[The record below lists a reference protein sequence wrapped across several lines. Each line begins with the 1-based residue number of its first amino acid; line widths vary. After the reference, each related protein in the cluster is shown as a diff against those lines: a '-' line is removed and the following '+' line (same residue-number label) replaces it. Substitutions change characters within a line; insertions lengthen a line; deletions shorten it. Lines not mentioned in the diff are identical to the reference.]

1 MEKISTEWYNFDL
14 YNTDV
19 ALKFYKKHKLY
30 YENLNNAI
38 DKMTIEEFIVV
49 KQRYCEALEKM
60 NRYNEAF
67 ILLEQVYKLLDR
79 LKNKKSKYYHTL
91 YEKTLFYEG
100 LLLGRQEKYKESNEI
115 FIKLIAIDPKN
126 ERYEN
131 WYLTN
136 IGWLL
141 RNKFN
146 IIEYLILAAFL
157 VTIISGEKLFKEN
170 ILLVRIIVFV
180 LFIGFFIFKRTYRK
194 LIRIP
199 NTEITRQT
207 TTA

>member
-157 VTIISGEKLFKEN
+157 VTIISGEKLFEEN

-194 LIRIP
+194 LIKIP

>member
-1 MEKISTEWYNFDL
+1 MEKITTEWYNFDL
-14 YNTDV
+14 YDTDV

-30 YENLNNAI
+30 YDNLNNAI

-60 NRYNEAF
+60 NRYNEAL

-79 LKNKKSKYYHTL
+79 LKNKKSKYYNTL
-91 YEKTLFYEG
+91 YEKTLFCEG

-115 FIKLIAIDPKN
+115 FKKLIAIDPKN

-157 VTIISGEKLFKEN
+157 VTIIFGDKLFEEN

-180 LFIGFFIFKRTYRK
+180 LFFGFFILKQTYRK
-194 LIRIP
+194 LIKIP
-199 NTEITRQT
+199 KTEIT
-207 TTA
+207 

>member
-157 VTIISGEKLFKEN
+157 VTIISGEKLFEEN

>member
-1 MEKISTEWYNFDL
+1 MEKITTEWYNFDL
-14 YNTDV
+14 YDTDV

-30 YENLNNAI
+30 YDNLNNAI

-60 NRYNEAF
+60 NRYNEAL

-79 LKNKKSKYYHTL
+79 LKNKKSKYYNTL
-91 YEKTLFYEG
+91 YEKTLFCEG

-115 FIKLIAIDPKN
+115 FKKLIAIDPKN

-157 VTIISGEKLFKEN
+157 VTIIFGDKLFEEN

-180 LFIGFFIFKRTYRK
+180 LFFGFFILKQTYRK
-194 LIRIP
+194 LIKIP
-199 NTEITRQT
+199 KTEIAR
-207 TTA
+207 

>member
-1 MEKISTEWYNFDL
+1 MEKITTEWYNFDL
-14 YNTDV
+14 YDTDV
-19 ALKFYKKHKLY
+19 VLKFYKKHKLY

-60 NRYNEAF
+60 NRYNEAL

-79 LKNKKSKYYHTL
+79 LKNKKSKYYNTL
-91 YEKTLFYEG
+91 YEKTLFWEG

-115 FIKLIAIDPKN
+115 FKKLIAIDPKN

-157 VTIISGEKLFKEN
+157 VTIIFGDKLFEEN

-180 LFIGFFIFKRTYRK
+180 LFFGFFILKQTYRK
-194 LIRIP
+194 LIKIP
-199 NTEITRQT
+199 KTEIAR
-207 TTA
+207 

>member
-1 MEKISTEWYNFDL
+1 MEKITTEWYNFDL
-14 YNTDV
+14 YDTDV
-19 ALKFYKKHKLY
+19 VLKFYKKHKLY

-60 NRYNEAF
+60 NRYNEAL

-79 LKNKKSKYYHTL
+79 LKNKKSKYYNTL
-91 YEKTLFYEG
+91 YEKTLFCEG

-115 FIKLIAIDPKN
+115 FKKLIAIDPKN

-146 IIEYLILAAFL
+146 IIEYLIIVVFL
-157 VTIISGEKLFKEN
+157 VTIIFGDKLFEEN

-180 LFIGFFIFKRTYRK
+180 LFFGFFILKQTYRK
-194 LIRIP
+194 LIKIP
-199 NTEITRQT
+199 KTEIT
-207 TTA
+207 